1 MPPTPDLPSGTPL
14 LRMRGIRKSFPG
26 VQALKGVDL
35 TLQAGEVL
43 ALLGE
48 NGAGKSTLIKVLG
61 GAHQTDAGAIEIDG
75 HAANVATPQSSQAS
89 GIGIIYQEFNLVPFL
104 TVRENIFLGREPG
117 RFSFIPKRDES
128 AKARALFERIGVDV
142 PVETECRQ
150 LSVAQQQIVEIAKT
164 LAQDAHIIVMDEP
177 SAALSP
183 RETKGLFKV
192 IEELKS
198 HGIGIIY
205 ISHRLD
211 EIFEVADRV
220 TILRDGENID
230 TQPIDDLTRERM
242 IELMVGRSLEKEFPR
257 RDATL
262 GQARLEVANLQRGSK
277 VHDVSFDIRAGEVL
291 GLTGLVG
298 AGRTET
304 ARLLFGADRPEKGV
318 IRLDGNPLKIKSPR
332 DAIRQGICL
341 LTEDRKAQGLVLG
354 QTVRE
359 NFGLPNLR
367 HFASGGFI
375 RQSEEA
381 EAFSGYVDQ
390 IQIKVTGSEQVAGTL
405 SGGNQQKVVLA
416 KWLQRN
422 AEVIIFD
429 EPTRG
434 IDVGA
439 KYEIYQLINQLAEQG
454 KAVLMISSELP
465 EILGMSDRIIVMNE
479 GRITGEITDV
489 PSATQEDVM
498 RLATS
503 QASGEGSGIRGEAA

>member
-1 MPPTPDLPSGTPL
+1 MPSTPEPPL

-26 VQALKGVDL
+26 VKALKGVDL

-61 GAHQTDAGAIEIDG
+61 GAHQQDEGTIEING
-75 HAANVATPQSSQAS
+75 QAANVATPQSSQAS
-89 GIGIIYQEFNLVPFL
+89 GIGIIYQEFNLVPYL
-104 TVRENIFLGREPG
+104 TVRENIFLGQEPS
-117 RFSFIPKRDES
+117 RISFIPKRDES
-128 AKARALFERIGVDV
+128 EKARALFERIGVDV
-142 PVETECRQ
+142 PIEIECRQ
-150 LSVAQQQIVEIAKT
+150 LTVAQQQIVEIAKT
-164 LAQDAHIIVMDEP
+164 LAQDARIIVMDEP

-183 RETKGLFKV
+183 RETKGLFRV
-192 IEELKS
+192 IDELKS

-211 EIFEVADRV
+211 EIFEIADRV
-220 TILRDGENID
+220 TILRNGEHID
-230 TQPIDDLTRERM
+230 TQSIADLTREKM

-257 RDATL
+257 REAAL
-262 GQARLEVANLQRGSK
+262 GQTRFEVASLQRGSQ
-277 VHDVSFDIRAGEVL
+277 VRGVSFDIRAGEVL

-304 ARLLFGADRPEKGV
+304 AQLLFGADRSEHGV
-318 IRLDGNPLKIKSPR
+318 IRLDGKPLNIKSPR

-341 LTEDRKAQGLVLG
+341 LTEDRKTHGLVLC
-354 QTVRE
+354 QTARE
-359 NFGLPNLR
+359 NFALPNLSQ
-367 HFASGGFI
+367 FSTFGFI
-375 RQSEEA
+375 RQREESRD
-381 EAFSGYVDQ
+381 FVRYVDQ
-390 IQIKVTGSEQVAGTL
+390 IQIKIANPEQITGTL

-439 KYEIYQLINQLAEQG
+439 KYEIYQLINQLASDG
-454 KAVLMISSELP
+454 KAILMISSELP
-465 EILGMSDRIIVMNE
+465 EVLGMSDRIIVMNE

-489 PSATQEDVM
+489 TNASQKDIM
-498 RLATS
+498 KLATRR
-503 QASGEGSGIRGEAA
+503 QPLAA

>member
-1 MPPTPDLPSGTPL
+1 MPPTDAASEAPL
-14 LRMRGIRKSFPG
+14 LRMRGIQKSFPG
-26 VQALKGVDL
+26 VKALKGVDL
-35 TLQAGEVL
+35 SLHTGEVL

-48 NGAGKSTLIKVLG
+48 NGAGKSTLIKILG
-61 GAHQTDAGAIEIDG
+61 GAHQPDEGTIEIDG
-75 HAANVATPQSSQAS
+75 HAANVATPQSSQAT
-89 GIGIIYQEFNLVPFL
+89 GIGIIYQEFNLIPHL
-104 TVRENIFLGREPG
+104 SARENIFLGQEPG
-117 RFSFIPKRDES
+117 RISFIPKRDES

-211 EIFEVADRV
+211 EVFEVADRV

-230 TQPIDDLTRERM
+230 TQPIDNLTRERM

-454 KAVLMISSELP
+454 KAVLIISSELP

>member
-1 MPPTPDLPSGTPL
+1 MPSTPGPLTEIPL

-26 VQALKGVDL
+26 VKALKGVDL

-61 GAHQTDAGAIEIDG
+61 GAHQPDAGAIEIDG
-75 HAANVATPQSSQAS
+75 HAANVATPQASQAS

-117 RFSFIPKRDES
+117 RISFIPKRDES
-128 AKARALFERIGVDV
+128 AKAKALFERIGVDV
-142 PVETECRQ
+142 PIEAECRQ
-150 LSVAQQQIVEIAKT
+150 LTVAQQQIVEIAKT
-164 LAQDAHIIVMDEP
+164 LAQNARIIVMDEP

-220 TILRDGENID
+220 TILRDGEHID
-230 TQPIDDLTRERM
+230 TRPIADLTREKM

-257 RDATL
+257 REATL
-262 GQARLEVANLQRGSK
+262 GQTRFEVVNLQRGSQ
-277 VHDVSFDIRAGEVL
+277 VRGVSFNIRAGEVL

-304 ARLLFGADRPEKGV
+304 ARLLFGADRPEHGV
-318 IRLDGNPLKIKSPR
+318 IRLDGKPLSIKSPR

-341 LTEDRKAQGLVLG
+341 LTEDRKTHGLVLG
-354 QTVRE
+354 QTARE
-359 NFGLPNLR
+359 NFGLPNLGQ
-367 HFASGGFI
+367 FASLGFI
-375 RQSEEA
+375 RQREESR
-381 EAFSGYVDQ
+381 EFLRYVDQ
-390 IQIKVTGSEQVAGTL
+390 IQIKIANPEQITGTL

-439 KYEIYQLINQLAEQG
+439 KYEIYQLINQLATDG
-454 KAVLMISSELP
+454 KAILMISSELP
-465 EILGMSDRIIVMNE
+465 EVLGMSDRILVMNE
-479 GRITGEITDV
+479 GIVTGEITDV
-489 PSATQEDVM
+489 AQASQEDIM
-498 RLATS
+498 KLATRR
-503 QASGEGSGIRGEAA
+503 QPLAA

>member
-1 MPPTPDLPSGTPL
+1 MPPTDAASEAPL
-14 LRMRGIRKSFPG
+14 LRMHGIQKSFPG
-26 VQALKGVDL
+26 VKALKGVDL
-35 TLQAGEVL
+35 SLHTGEVL

-48 NGAGKSTLIKVLG
+48 NGAGKSTLIKILG
-61 GAHQTDAGAIEIDG
+61 GAHQPDKGTIEIDG
-75 HAANVATPQSSQAS
+75 QPAAVSTPQAS
-89 GIGIIYQEFNLVPFL
+89 RAAGIGIIYQEFNLIPHL
-104 TVRENIFLGREPG
+104 SARENIFLGQEPG
-117 RFSFIPKRDES
+117 RISFIPKRDES
-128 AKARALFERIGVDV
+128 AKARALFEQIGVDV

-230 TQPIDDLTRERM
+230 TQPIDNLTRERM

-439 KYEIYQLINQLAEQG
+439 KYEIYQLINQLAKQG